1 MDIQTWIKLK
11 APKAYHLTCYIC
23 FSLIKDISPDKLE
36 DSVGKWSNTIHGHAT
51 RRQILLL
58 SLLQQKNGQ
67 SYGYLMPFSV
77 IFQFYLLRKQMMYN
91 NSQTIIIFIKSIT
104 H

>member
-1 MDIQTWIKLK
+1 MLWD
-11 APKAYHLTCYIC
+11 
-23 FSLIKDISPDKLE
+23 PDKLE

-91 NSQTIIIFIKSIT
+91 NSQTMQFKKNYLLIIVLT
-104 H
+104 

>member
-1 MDIQTWIKLK
+1 LLWD
-11 APKAYHLTCYIC
+11 
-23 FSLIKDISPDKLE
+23 PDKLE

-51 RRQILLL
+51 RRHILLL

-77 IFQFYLLRKQMMYN
+77 IFQFYSLRKQMMYN
-91 NSQTIIIFIKSIT
+91 NSQTMQFKKNYLLIIVLT
-104 H
+104 